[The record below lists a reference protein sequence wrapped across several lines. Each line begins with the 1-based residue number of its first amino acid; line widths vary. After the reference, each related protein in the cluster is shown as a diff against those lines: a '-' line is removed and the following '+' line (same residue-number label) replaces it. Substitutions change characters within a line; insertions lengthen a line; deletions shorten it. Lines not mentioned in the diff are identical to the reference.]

1 MPRAIFFDPCFSQT
15 ASLLPFGRRALWQNR
30 MNWCFQT
37 RFLACKIRET
47 TQGVIRVKS
56 LVGRVESCICTN
68 LYVDILYICNIIYW
82 YIMMYFIYCLF
93 LLMYDMSTIYIHIYV
108 YTVFLYIDVSMY
120 MYTFLDAP
128 LSQDAVGGG
137 TFEYIC
143 IYTYIHRPLDY
154 ISKKTSWLRCN
165 LKITFATKVDRS
177 SKTCVSQKFWLPS
190 RSMSGAIFQVLRK
203 CSRGWFTKQTWL

>member
-128 LSQDAVGGG
+128 PVPGCRRWWNIWIYM
-137 TFEYIC
+137 YIY
-143 IYTYIHRPLDY
+143 IYT
-154 ISKKTSWLRCN
+154 
-165 LKITFATKVDRS
+165 
-177 SKTCVSQKFWLPS
+177 
-190 RSMSGAIFQVLRK
+190 
-203 CSRGWFTKQTWL
+203 

>member
-1 MPRAIFFDPCFSQT
+1 MHLCPEPFFLDPCFSQT

-30 MNWCFQT
+30 MNWCFQM

-82 YIMMYFIYCLF
+82 YIMMYFIYVYFCWCMIWVLYIYTYLCLYCIF
-93 LLMYDMSTIYIHIYV
+93 IHWCIYV
-108 YTVFLYIDVSMY
+108 HVYILRCSPVPGCRRWWNIWIY
-120 MYTFLDAP
+120 MY
-128 LSQDAVGGG
+128 
-137 TFEYIC
+137 

-154 ISKKTSWLRCN
+154 ISKKNIMT
-165 LKITFATKVDRS
+165 
-177 SKTCVSQKFWLPS
+177 
-190 RSMSGAIFQVLRK
+190 
-203 CSRGWFTKQTWL
+203 